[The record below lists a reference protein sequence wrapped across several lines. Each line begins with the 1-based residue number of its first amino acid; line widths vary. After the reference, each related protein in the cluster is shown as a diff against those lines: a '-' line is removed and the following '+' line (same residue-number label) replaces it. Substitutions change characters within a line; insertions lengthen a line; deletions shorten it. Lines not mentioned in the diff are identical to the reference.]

1 MKLRRGET
9 KVVNLPIEGVPLER
23 EAKLNMVQGKALTE
37 GKEIVSNYNKTT
49 KTAWLDKRGEPQV
62 YSYDQS
68 VVSITVKPWNAEEKQ
83 RELLDELKAGLE
95 AISND
100 DASLEDI
107 RRALRAQIAYSEF
120 MDQVN
125 D

>member
-9 KVVNLPIEGVPLER
+9 EVVYLPIEGETLGR
-23 EAKLNMVQGKALTE
+23 EAMLNMVQGKDLTE
-37 GKEIVSNYNKTT
+37 GKEIGSNYNKTT
-49 KTAWLDKRGEPQV
+49 KTAWLDKRGGPQGW
-62 YSYDQS
+62 SYDQS
-68 VVSITVKPWNAEEKQ
+68 VVSITVKPGNAEEKQ
-83 RELLDELKAGLE
+83 RELLDELKDGLE
-95 AISND
+95 AISKD